1 MPTQATSLAQ
11 RLTAAAMICVLVAA
25 VKLGRDLLIP
35 LAFGV
40 LLAVL
45 LSGLVERLRRRGVPR
60 VVGAVILMGVIALAG
75 AGLVDAVSAP
85 AEQWFARAP
94 QLLTKVQQRVR
105 PLRSAFSR
113 MDDLAMRAGDLTQ
126 ARAGKAVAPMGPFAG
141 QATLSLIAGTGKAA
155 IGVLM
160 CAAFALLL
168 LGAGP
173 AACAR
178 VTAALTPR
186 WRARRVLRL
195 IHAVR
200 REVSRYYGTLALVN
214 VALGTATAL
223 LMWSLGMPNP
233 MLWGAVAGVLN
244 FIPYLG
250 GALTV
255 TILAIVGLVS
265 LDRIAD
271 TLLACAGFLMLAGI
285 EGHVVEPMFIGRRLA
300 LNPIAVLVA
309 LWFGG
314 WLWGFLGVAFAM
326 PTLVAA
332 KVVAVHS
339 DRGQSLARFL
349 GPLHT
354 AKAARKAA

>member
-1 MPTQATSLAQ
+1 MVCL
-11 RLTAAAMICVLVAA
+11 LVAA

-35 LAFGV
+35 LAFG
-40 LLAVL
+40 LLFAVL
-45 LSGLVERLRRRGVPR
+45 LSGLVEKLRRWGVPR
-60 VVGAVILMGVIALAG
+60 VVGATVLMLVIALAG
-75 AGLVDAVSAP
+75 AGLVGALSAP

-94 QLLTKVQQRVR
+94 HLLTKVQQRVR
-105 PLRSAFSR
+105 PLQSVFSR
-113 MDDLAMRAGDLTQ
+113 MDELARRAGDLTQ
-126 ARAGKAVAPMGPFAG
+126 TPAGKPAAPATAVTG
-141 QATLSLIAGTGKAA
+141 QATLDLITGTGKAA

-160 CAAFALLL
+160 CAALALLL
-168 LGAGP
+168 LSAGP

-178 VTAALTPR
+178 TTAALTAR
-186 WRARRVLRL
+186 WRARKVLRL

-200 REVSRYYGTLALVN
+200 HEVSRYYGTLALVN
-214 VALGTATAL
+214 VAFGTATAL
-223 LMWSLGMPNP
+223 LMWLVGMPNP
-233 MLWGAVAGVLN
+233 MLWGAVAGMLN

-271 TLLACAGFLMLAGI
+271 TLLACGGFLVLAGI

-314 WLWGFLGVAFAM
+314 WLWGALGVAFAM

-332 KVVAVHS
+332 KVVATHS
-339 DRGQSLARFL
+339 DGGKSFVRFL
-349 GPLHT
+349 GPLRAAKT
-354 AKAARKAA
+354 AKKEV